1 MSDEYDREDFTA
13 RLDDMCALAEKR
25 RCPVYSAFLNEREQ
39 YDAQVFLGRRYGVSA
54 VFWGGND
61 ACVRR
66 MLRVCD
72 ESGKV
77 PDGVD
82 GFPVWG
88 LTITFRKADKP
99 GHRDFLGAF
108 MALGIKRETVGDIF
122 IGEGAAAVF
131 CTKTAHDMISECITS
146 VGRVGV
152 SVCEGITDEAAGYI
166 LPVQFEEISVN
177 SASLRADCIAAA
189 VTGMSREKAQ
199 TFIRS
204 GGFMLN
210 YSECE
215 NISRNVSAGDILTL
229 RGYGKFIVGGDVETT
244 RKGRLRLEL
253 KKYI

>member
-1 MSDEYDREDFTA
+1 MSDEYDRESFTA
-13 RLDDMCALAEKR
+13 RLNDMCTLAEKR
-25 RCPVYSAFLNEREQ
+25 KCPVYSAFLNEREQ
-39 YDAQVFLGRRYGVSA
+39 YDAKSFLGRRYGVS
-54 VFWGGND
+54 VMFWGGND
-61 ACVRR
+61 ACVRK

-131 CTKTAHDMISECITS
+131 CTKTAHDMICECITS
-146 VGRVGV
+146 VGRIGV
-152 SVCEGITDEAAGYI
+152 SVYEGITDEAVGYI
-166 LPVQFEEISVN
+166 LPVRFEDISVN
-177 SASLRADCIAAA
+177 TASLRSDCIVAG

-199 TFIRS
+199 MFIRS

-210 YSECE
+210 YSECD
-215 NISRNVSAGDILTL
+215 NISRIVSSGDILTM
-229 RGYGKFIVGGDVETT
+229 RGHGKFIVGEDIETT